1 MVAMRH
7 THHSSSSGQSINHMV
22 DSHMGRAMLLCAA
35 TLSASAVFPAS
46 ARQCEVTNWQGGYES
61 SIGVDRVPSAT
72 AVLDHD
78 GDGVPT
84 LFAAS
89 PGGAMGGTAIR
100 GLARWTGTAWEPF
113 GPGFSGS
120 VVRILMHD
128 LDGDG
133 SASLVL
139 AGLIQFEDGGPRREL
154 VAWNGSAWT
163 VVSDAPANG
172 PYLKDAASV
181 DVDGDGVATLFATR
195 EVVYPAADTTALVRR
210 EAGAWIPV
218 DPAQTVSL
226 TGSGNQTGR
235 LAAHDDDGDG
245 VPSLYASVV
254 VGDPGGFVAIGL
266 ARFDGKVLGP
276 VSAEANPPLV
286 GGRIESMA
294 SGDFDAD
301 GIRDLVVAGR
311 VAAFPA
317 PAGASGIVV
326 LENGAWSVPGSV
338 FTLPTGS
345 VESVAAVNDV
355 VYADDDGDGSP
366 SLFATGYF
374 TKAGAAPMSRI
385 ARLELSGGGAEWA
398 PLGAGLS
405 GGGLMLE
412 AVPRAKSGADLVAF
426 GSFTTAGSSYA
437 RGSARWNGGDW
448 SALGAMAPTL
458 GVDSV
463 VLDSVLFDHD
473 GDGSK
478 SVVAAGQFRYAG
490 MSETRGVALFDG
502 SQWASLGGLPSWTG
516 GGTAALAADL
526 DGDGV
531 ETLYVAGTD
540 GASFHG
546 VAAFVPDGAGG
557 SWVQLG
563 ANLTQRIETMVV
575 ADHDGD
581 GVADLFAAGRTGT
594 SAAPTVLRWTGSAW
608 AALAGS
614 LAGADS
620 VNDLVAF
627 DDDGD
632 GRASLFAAA
641 GRSDPNFIVNRV
653 RKWTAGTWSNV
664 GAITQGHVFRLQAFD
679 HDGDGVESLVAFGQ
693 FLTNNA
699 YPLTLMMTLS
709 GTAWT
714 PFGPTTSVPYSAG
727 CWLARFDD
735 DGDGT
740 AGVFFSIYDPFAARY
755 GRLLRIDGASSATI
769 ASDMGYGMVT
779 RHELD
784 LDRDGARSLL
794 MLGLTEARPGAF
806 GSGLGE
812 IEQCIAPCIADLDG
826 DGTVGSR
833 DITVVLAAWGA
844 CGSGACAADLDG
856 SGEVGAGD
864 IAILVAAWG
873 GCP

>member
-1 MVAMRH
+1 
-7 THHSSSSGQSINHMV
+7 
-22 DSHMGRAMLLCAA
+22 MGRAMLLCAA

-100 GLARWTGTAWEPF
+100 GLARWTGTTWEPF

-139 AGLIQFEDGGPRREL
+139 AGRIQLEDGGPWREL
-154 VAWNGSAWT
+154 VAWSGSGWS

-245 VPSLYASVV
+245 VPSLYASIV
-254 VGDPGGFVAIGL
+254 VGDAGGFVAIGL

-345 VESVAAVNDV
+345 VESVAAVNAV

-540 GASFHG
+540 GASVHG

-581 GVADLFAAGRTGT
+581 GIADLFAAGRTG
-594 SAAPTVLRWTGSAW
+594 SSSPAPTVLRWTGSAW

-740 AGVFFSIYDPFAARY
+740 ASVFFSIYDPFAARY

-794 MLGLTEARPGAF
+794 MLGLTEARPDAF
-806 GSGLGE
+806 GSGIGE